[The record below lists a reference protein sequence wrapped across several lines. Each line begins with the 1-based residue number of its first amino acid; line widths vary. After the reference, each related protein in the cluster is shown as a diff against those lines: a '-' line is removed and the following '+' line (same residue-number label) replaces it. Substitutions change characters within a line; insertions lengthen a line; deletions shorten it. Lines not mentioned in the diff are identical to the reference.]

1 MLMKL
6 LKYVRVGYYGRQK
19 FNDSLKEIYT
29 LIPESEYITLHSER
43 DATDVIKVKDI
54 DIEEIYWN
62 VWSTYKVIT

>member
-1 MLMKL
+1 MKL

-43 DATDVIKVKDI
+43 DSSDVIKVKDI
-54 DIEEIYWN
+54 DIKGISWI
-62 VWSTYKVIT
+62 VWGTCKVIT

>member
-6 LKYVRVGYYGRQK
+6 LKYVRMGYYARQK

-29 LIPESEYITLHSER
+29 LIRESEYVTLHSER

-54 DIEEIYWN
+54 DI
-62 VWSTYKVIT
+62 